1 MDYIGHNIWIIFT
14 LPLWLSLSVIWV
26 IGKFCF
32 WLVGSFVFLIING
45 FNGIENL
52 FSIPFKSIRLAL
64 ENSDR
69 IYLWFST
76 IYYEKSLWLVVIT
89 FLLIGIYGSIR
100 SSHR

>member
-1 MDYIGHNIWIIFT
+1 MDNIGHGIWIIFT

-26 IGKFCF
+26 IGKFCLSF
-32 WLVGSFVFLIING
+32 VGSFVFLIING

-52 FSIPFKSIRLAL
+52 FSLPFKLIGLAL
-64 ENSDR
+64 ENSNR